1 MNNTKTT
8 KTTEKKVVKFGTK
21 TQNETPK
28 KNTKKTPSPLAEAKK
43 ALVDLWKEETLTPKA
58 IYNFF
63 NSDVAQNTTK
73 KYVTEIN
80 ASFKSNMTSNALN
93 FKLNLTSNALN
104 FKLLSFAYKYEVTA
118 CKLSDDKKSI
128 EWGAKKKHF
137 SANFMLEL
145 LKRKAKFGN
154 PKNEEFIKV
163 KKEREASKLDRLI
176 TANATAELNKRAL
189 SIGLDFIN
197 TTK

>member
-80 ASFKSNMTSNALN
+80 ASFKS
-93 FKLNLTSNALN
+93 NLTSNALN